1 MHRLLVLLLLVLLSL
16 PLGTVRALALDGS
29 DSEEGASVA
38 IAVRTLTRTVDP
50 VIVQGKELPGM
61 RGRPLAGLRAF
72 ALRDGRLEAIPYQI
86 DEFDE
91 KGRIT
96 CPEGK
101 DPRKDEDEGHL
112 DSNDE
117 VVVMAADLGDKAPRR
132 VFPTDARAASEV
144 RVQDPTSGAQAWF
157 YLFDFD
163 SPPPPSPVKYVQYEP
178 TEDKASSD
186 LYLVDFNERRSILL
200 DDMRIKGKDGKLGV
214 NIIDRI
220 KVRTWFKSRI
230 FITFK
235 FNEEDITSRVTAYKN
250 GPIRSVRSADY
261 FLKLLF
267 IKVTPS
273 AHVDYLFYRN
283 AIVGPGELKVPF
295 NPKLVLR
302 GGSRAVTGLD
312 FDEAVRGW
320 QFYSA
325 RNPTPIVLDGSNQK
339 GDGIEKSDV
348 NWFALF
354 GEEGGTMTR
363 VVYGPSILKAKQGY
377 DLYYVDD
384 PTHEGAP
391 ERTRGETM
399 FGFTMDILKLPRGSH
414 QIWFYQYFASPFTI
428 DDAAKF
434 NSILDHALEPRALAV
449 SVPRGGVAP
458 PSAAGSAPGEKGEAL
473 PTQGGTTGEAA
484 GREG

>member
-1 MHRLLVLLLLVLLSL
+1 MHRYLLVLVLVLLSL
-16 PLGTVRALALDGS
+16 PLGPVQTLALDGA
-29 DSEEGASVA
+29 DGEGEASVA
-38 IAVRTLTRTVDP
+38 TAARTLTRTVDP

-61 RGRPLAGLRAF
+61 SGRPLASLRAF

-132 VFPTDARAASEV
+132 IFPRDARAASEV
-144 RVQDPTSGAQAWF
+144 RVQDPTSGTQAWF
-157 YLFDFD
+157 YVFDFD
-163 SPPPPSPVKYVQYEP
+163 SPPPPSPVEYVQYDP

-235 FNEEDITSRVTAYKN
+235 FNEEDITSHVTAHKN

-325 RNPTPIVLDGSNQK
+325 RNPNPIVLDGINK
-339 GDGIEKSDV
+339 TGDGLEKKDV

-384 PTHEGAP
+384 LDQDGSP
-391 ERTRGETM
+391 ERTKGETM
-399 FGFTMDILKLPRGSH
+399 FGFTMDLLKLPRGAH
-414 QIWFYQYFASPFTI
+414 QLWFYQYFASPFTMG
-428 DDAAKF
+428 DEVKF
-434 NSILDHALEPRALAV
+434 NDILDHALEPRALAV
-449 SVPRGGVAP
+449 SVPRDGMAT
-458 PSAAGSAPGEKGEAL
+458 PSAAGSDPGENGEAL
-473 PTQGGTTGEAA
+473 PAHGGKAGEAA
-484 GREG
+484 DREG